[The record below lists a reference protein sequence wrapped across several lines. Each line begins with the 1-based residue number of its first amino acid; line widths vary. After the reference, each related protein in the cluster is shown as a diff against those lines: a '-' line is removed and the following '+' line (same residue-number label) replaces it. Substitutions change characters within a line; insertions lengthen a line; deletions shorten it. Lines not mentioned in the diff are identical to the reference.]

1 MVKDPLI
8 PLCKWCVYAT
18 ETDKPSSM
26 VDFWLWCESKCWLT
40 RKNQTCNEFFPK
52 RKYRD
57 ENFYIVKVPDARKCD
72 KGEDDD

>member
-57 ENFYIVKVPDARKCD
+57 ESFYNINVPDVRNYD
-72 KGEDDD
+72 KDEDID